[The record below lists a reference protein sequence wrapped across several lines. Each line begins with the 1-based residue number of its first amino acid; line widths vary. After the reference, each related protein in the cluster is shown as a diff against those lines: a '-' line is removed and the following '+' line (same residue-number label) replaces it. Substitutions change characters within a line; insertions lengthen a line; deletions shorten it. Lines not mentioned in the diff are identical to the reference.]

1 MPSSEPTAAPAGL
14 LSRVLEPSA
23 ARPLKLAAARGALPL
38 TRQDLT
44 LALVKLVA
52 DADPEVASESRK
64 SLDATPKEVLLS
76 LLRDPRIDPAVLEHF
91 ARREG
96 TGPELLAAIIVHAST
111 PNEILILLASGSD
124 PEILD
129 RIVTN
134 ENRLLRTPGIVRVLK
149 ENPALSRDARR
160 RIGELE
166 LHLLGGEE
174 IGALP
179 SVGEVPEAPPVA
191 EFPAGTGPLPPEAL
205 EGEDVPELLEVPLTR
220 EEEAAEEAL
229 RRAPLYQRVVRMNV
243 ADKIQAAVKGNAE
256 ERAILIRDPSRLV
269 AVTVLKSPKLSEPEI
284 ESYANLRNVSSEV
297 LRIIGTHRDWTKS
310 YAVAHALA
318 RNPRSPTGVSLT
330 MLNRL
335 TNRDLKNLGTDK
347 NIPDLIRRSAK
358 RIFDLRTKPPEKGK
372 RK

>member
-1 MPSSEPTAAPAGL
+1 MPSPDPTAAPAGL
-14 LSRVLEPSA
+14 LSRVLEPTA
-23 ARPLKLAAARGALPL
+23 PLPLKLAAARGALPL
-38 TRQDLT
+38 TRQDLA
-44 LALVKLVA
+44 LALVKLAV
-52 DADPEVASESRK
+52 DSDPEVASQSRK
-64 SLDATPKEVLLS
+64 SLDATPKEVVLS
-76 LLRDPRIDPAVLEHF
+76 LLRDPRTDPAVLEHF

-96 TGPELLAAIIVHAST
+96 TGLELLAAIIIHAST
-111 PNEILILLASGSD
+111 PDEILLLLATSSD
-124 PEILD
+124 PEILN

-134 ENRLLRTPGIVRVLK
+134 ESRLLRTPGIARALK

-166 LHLLGGEE
+166 LHLLGQKE
-174 IGALP
+174 IGAVP
-179 SVGEVPEAPPVA
+179 VVGEVAEAPPVT
-191 EFPAGTGPLPPEAL
+191 EFPVDAGALPPEAPGA
-205 EGEDVPELLEVPLTR
+205 EEVTDLLEVPLTP

-229 RRAPLYQRVVRMNV
+229 RRTPLYQRVVRMNV
-243 ADKIQAAVKGNAE
+243 ADKVQAAMKGNAE

-269 AVTVLKSPKLSEPEI
+269 AVTVLKSPKVNEQEI
-284 ESYANLRNVSSEV
+284 ESYANLRNVSNEV

-318 RNPRSPTGVSLT
+318 RNPRTPTGVSLT

-347 NIPDLIRRSAK
+347 NIPDVIRRSAK